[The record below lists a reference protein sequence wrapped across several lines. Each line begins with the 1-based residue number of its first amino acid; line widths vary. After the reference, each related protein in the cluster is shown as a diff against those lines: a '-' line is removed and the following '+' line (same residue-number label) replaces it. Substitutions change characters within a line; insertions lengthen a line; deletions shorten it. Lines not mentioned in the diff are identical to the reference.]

1 MKTKQLKKTVAIVC
15 GGDSSEHDVSLR
27 SAQGLYSFFDKEKY
41 NVYIVD
47 VKGTD
52 WHVDLN
58 DGTTAP
64 IDRNDFSFVLNG
76 QVVLFDYAYITIH
89 GTPGENGL
97 LQGYFDLI
105 RLPYSTSGVLVEAM
119 TFDKFVLNQ
128 YLRGYGVSVADS
140 MLIRQGYEEIVS
152 DDEIEQRIGMPCFV
166 KPAADGSSFGVS
178 KVKNKD
184 QLAPAIRKAM
194 MESPEVMVEQY
205 LEGTEISV
213 GCYKTKGKSVVLPA
227 TEVVTSNEFFDY
239 DAKYNGQVKEITPAR
254 LSAETTERVRQLTS
268 HIYDILHCNG
278 IIRIDYIIGKGVG
291 SDGKETDKI
300 SMLEINTT
308 PGMTPT
314 SFIPQQ
320 VKAAG
325 LNITDVLTE
334 IVENQFY

>member
-1 MKTKQLKKTVAIVC
+1 MKQLKRNIAIVC

-27 SAQGLYSFFDKEKY
+27 SAQGLYCFFDKERY

-47 VKGTD
+47 IKGQD
-52 WHVDLN
+52 WHVELP
-58 DGTTAP
+58 GGITAR
-64 IDRNDFSFVLNG
+64 IDRNDFSFVEDG
-76 QVVLFDYAYITIH
+76 KAKWFDYAYITIH
-89 GTPGENGL
+89 GTPGENGI

-105 RLPYSTSGVLVEAM
+105 GIPYSTSGVLVEAM

-128 YLRGYGVSVADS
+128 YLRGYGVAVADS
-140 MLIRQGYEEIVS
+140 LLIRQGYEQLVS

-194 MESPEVMVEQY
+194 LESDEIMVEQF
-205 LEGTEISV
+205 LDGTEISIGV
-213 GCYKTKGKSVVLPA
+213 YKTKEKAVVLPA
-227 TEVVTSNEFFDY
+227 TEVVTQNEFFDY
-239 DAKYNGQVKEITPAR
+239 DAKYNGQVQEITPAR
-254 LSAETTERVRQLTS
+254 LSEDVTRRVREITS

-278 IIRIDYIIGKGVG
+278 IIRIDYIISK
-291 SDGKETDKI
+291 DGKI
-300 SMLEINTT
+300 FMLEVNTT

-320 VKAAG
+320 VRAAG
-325 LNITDVLTE
+325 MEMKDVLTD
-334 IVENQFY
+334 IVENQF

>member
-1 MKTKQLKKTVAIVC
+1 MKQLKRNIAIVC

-27 SAQGLYSFFDKEKY
+27 SAQGLYSFFDKERY

-47 VKGTD
+47 IKGQD
-52 WHVDLN
+52 WHVELP
-58 DGTTAP
+58 GGITAR
-64 IDRNDFSFVLNG
+64 IDRNDFSFVEDG
-76 QVVLFDYAYITIH
+76 KAKWFDYAYITIH
-89 GTPGENGL
+89 GTPGENGI

-105 RLPYSTSGVLVEAM
+105 GIPYSTSGVLVEAM

-128 YLRGYGVSVADS
+128 YLRGYGVAVADS
-140 MLIRQGYEEIVS
+140 LLIRQGYEQLVS

-194 MESPEVMVEQY
+194 LESDEIMVEQF
-205 LEGTEISV
+205 LNGTEISIGV
-213 GCYKTKGKSVVLPA
+213 YKTKEKAVVLPA
-227 TEVVTSNEFFDY
+227 TEVVTQNEFFDY
-239 DAKYNGQVKEITPAR
+239 DAKYNGQVQEITPAR
-254 LSAETTERVRQLTS
+254 LSEDVTRRVREITS

-278 IIRIDYIIGKGVG
+278 IIRIDYIISKEGK
-291 SDGKETDKI
+291 I
-300 SMLEINTT
+300 FMLEVNTT

-320 VKAAG
+320 VRAAG
-325 LNITDVLTE
+325 LEIKDVLTD
-334 IVENQFY
+334 IVENQF